1 MTRTHLKTNSNLTQQ
16 KSNLLV
22 SYTDLKMTY
31 PIYGQAGVGKMRI
44 FINFHY

>member
-16 KSNLLV
+16 KSNLLANLLV

-31 PIYGQAGVGKMRI
+31 SIYGQAGV
-44 FINFHY
+44 